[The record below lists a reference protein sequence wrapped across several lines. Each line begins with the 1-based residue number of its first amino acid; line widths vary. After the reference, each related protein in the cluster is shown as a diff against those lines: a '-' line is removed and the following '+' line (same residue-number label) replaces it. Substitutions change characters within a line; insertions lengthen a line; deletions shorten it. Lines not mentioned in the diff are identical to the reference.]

1 MYLGVDKTYFIKEL
15 TIPNVNDAGDAS
27 TLLTFDI
34 DKYGRLLNKKALGNV
49 LYADL
54 DSYLVDG
61 NLPAIPPDP
70 TPDPVP
76 AKWRNYVD
84 GTTYTKDG
92 KTYTWQGLKYT
103 EGSFKTSI
111 IAYYVY
117 YFWVENQISLL
128 TPIGLKMVDAK
139 NASGV
144 NPTQLMVSV
153 WNEFLRQYQND
164 VFENRPNFYYI
175 NGVPITD
182 WMGQERSDNYV
193 SLLTF
198 LEDNKTDYPDAAM
211 QRYEFKNQL
220 GI

>member
-15 TIPNVNDAGDAS
+15 SIPNVNDAGEVS
-27 TLLTFDI
+27 TNLTFDI

-54 DSYLVDG
+54 DSELVDG
-61 NLPAIPPDP
+61 NLPNTAPQ
-70 TPDPVP
+70 
-76 AKWRNYVD
+76 KWLNYVN
-84 GTTYTKDG
+84 GTDYTKDG
-92 KTYTWQGLKYT
+92 KTYTWQGLSYA

-117 YFWVENQISLL
+117 YFWLENQISSL
-128 TPIGLKMVDAK
+128 TPVGLKMIEAK

-144 NPTQLMVSV
+144 NPTQLMVTI
-153 WNEFLRQYQND
+153 WNEFLKQYQSE
-164 VFENRPNFYYI
+164 VFADRPHFYYI

-182 WMGQERSDNYV
+182 WIGNQRTDNYV

-198 LEDNKTDYPDAAM
+198 LEDNKTDYPDATM
-211 QRYEFKNQL
+211 FRYEVKNQL